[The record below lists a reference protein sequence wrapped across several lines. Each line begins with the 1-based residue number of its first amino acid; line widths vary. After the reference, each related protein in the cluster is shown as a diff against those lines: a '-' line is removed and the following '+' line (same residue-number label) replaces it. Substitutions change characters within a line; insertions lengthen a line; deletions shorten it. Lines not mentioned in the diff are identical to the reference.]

1 MFALLALAL
10 QEPWEF
16 RVETELW
23 RTTPKFRIR
32 DGEANLKGDNVFA
45 REIDGDEPEWGG
57 SLGTSLRWKN
67 EIFRAEYWALDVQGD
82 GQLIED
88 TAWGGS
94 VRPQGTP
101 TEYDIQHRHAEIGYR
116 HRFHLMEDQKL
127 RVDVGVDVEYLTFD
141 ARMGFGRTQLRGLYW
156 TPQAELA
163 GRPAEGL
170 ELWFEL
176 GGLMVA
182 TVKSEMAV
190 LEPFVIGGGAR
201 VLLGRWEIEAGYR
214 MDHVHIEENTGD
226 IHEDI
231 VHLRLRSWMLGVN
244 ARF

>member
-1 MFALLALAL
+1 MLAWLAFAL
-10 QEPWEF
+10 QDSWEF

-32 DGEANLKGDNVFA
+32 DGEANLKGDNVLA

-57 SLGTSLRWKN
+57 ALATSLRWN
-67 EIFRAEYWALDVQGD
+67 QEIFRAEYWALDVEGD
-82 GQLIED
+82 GVLPQD
-88 TAWGGS
+88 TAWGGAIFP
-94 VRPQGTP
+94 VGTA

-116 HRFHLMEDQKL
+116 HRFHLYEDKL
-127 RVDVGVDVEYLTFD
+127 RGDVGLDVEYLAFD
-141 ARMGFGRTQLRGLYW
+141 ARMGFGRTQLRGVYW

-163 GRPAEGL
+163 GRPWDWL

-190 LEPFVIGGGAR
+190 LEPFVIGAGAR
-201 VLLGRWEIEAGYR
+201 ALVGRWEIELGYR
-214 MDHVHIEENTGD
+214 MDHVHIEENMGD

-231 VHLRLRSWMLGVN
+231 VHLRLRSWLIGLA